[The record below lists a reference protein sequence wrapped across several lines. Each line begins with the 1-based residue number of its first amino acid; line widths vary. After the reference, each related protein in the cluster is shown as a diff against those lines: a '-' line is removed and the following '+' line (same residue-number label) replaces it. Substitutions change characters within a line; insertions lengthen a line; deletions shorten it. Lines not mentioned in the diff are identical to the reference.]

1 MPRTAYI
8 THADFRLHDMGRPH
22 PDTPERLAA
31 IQNHLHAAGLMAQ
44 LATYDAIEA
53 TPEQILRVHTRAYY
67 DELLAHAPAS
77 GLYHLDPD
85 TAMNPHTPRCMHLA
99 AGAGVLA
106 VDKILAGEIDS
117 AFCAVRPGGHHAGRE
132 SAMGFC
138 FLNNVAI
145 AGAHA
150 LDAHGLERIAIVD
163 FDVHH
168 GNGTEEIFQND
179 ARVLMTGFFQH
190 PLFPYTGIGKHA
202 PNMQNIPVAAGL
214 RKDALRALVSERI
227 LPALRQ
233 HKPQMLLLSAG
244 FDAHYEDDMGSC
256 GLVESDYAWLT
267 EQLLAVCRDCGHARI
282 VSLLEGGYAL
292 SALAR
297 SAAAHIK
304 TLAGL

>member
-22 PDTPERLAA
+22 PDSPERLAA
-31 IQNHLHAAGLMAQ
+31 IQNHLHASGIMEQ
-44 LATYDAIEA
+44 LATHDAIEA

-85 TAMNPHTPRCMHLA
+85 TAMNPHTPRCMRLA
-99 AGAGVLA
+99 AGSGVLA
-106 VDKILAGEIDS
+106 VDRILAGEIDN
-117 AFCAVRPGGHHAGRE
+117 AFCAVRPPGHHAGRE
-132 SAMGFC
+132 NAMGFC

-145 AGAHA
+145 ACAHA
-150 LDAHGLERIAIVD
+150 LDAHGLERVAIVD

-168 GNGTEEIFQND
+168 GNGTEDIFQND

-190 PLFPYTGIGKHA
+190 PLFPYSGIGKAA
-202 PNMQNIPVAAGL
+202 PNMRNIPVAAGL
-214 RKDALRALVSERI
+214 RSDAFRTLVTERM
-227 LPALRQ
+227 LPALRA
-233 HKPQMLLLSAG
+233 HRPQMLFISAG
-244 FDAHYEDDMGSC
+244 FGAHYEDDIGSC
-256 GLVESDYAWLT
+256 ALVDADYAWLT
-267 EQLLAVCRDCGHARI
+267 EQLLAVCRDCGHQRI
-282 VSLLEGGYAL
+282 VSILEGGYAL

-297 SAAAHIK
+297 SAAVHIK